1 MSVNDNIKFLENIN
15 QGFKRTISWN
25 KYRSGITT
33 QTKNSNLDYLIDPL
47 FRNINRLFVLS
58 FKNGNDDPTRNSFDE
73 YYMPL
78 AEVKDF
84 NALIDNKP
92 FFNQPIK
99 NKQETYEKLVKMSRN
114 NDYTTGN
121 LLDYLYH

>member
-33 QTKNSNLDYLIDPL
+33 QTKNNNLDYLIDPL